1 MVLFH
6 SANGWFL
13 SIFTVVSWFRSNV
26 DKMIGQR
33 KVPSGTTSF
42 KTVCFAFFVLIKV
55 YLPFL
60 KSFSIEDS

>member
-13 SIFTVVSWFRSNV
+13 SIFIVDSWFRSNV
-26 DKMIGQR
+26 DKMIGQG

-42 KTVCFAFFVLIKV
+42 KTVCFEFFVLKCIC
-55 YLPFL
+55 LFSSRFL
-60 KSFSIEDS
+60 